1 MSKCIGIIGE
11 SGAGK
16 TTSLRNLDPKTTFY
30 IDSDKKGLNWK
41 GWRKQ
46 YSSEGVPPNYW
57 QTDNP
62 SIVMGLLKKLND
74 QENMKKF
81 KTVVIDTI
89 NGIMVAEE
97 MRNVKVQGFGKW
109 TDLASYIYE
118 IIDYALMMR
127 DDITVIIL
135 AHSETISD
143 DNGYL
148 FTRMKTNG
156 RKLDKIVLES
166 KLTTV
171 LLAECK
177 DGKHI
182 FRTRADR
189 STVKTPLGAF
199 EESEIDN
206 DIVAVIKALEEY

>member
-1 MSKCIGIIGE
+1 MSKVIGIIGE

-16 TTSLRNLDPKTTFY
+16 TTSLRNLDPATTFY
-30 IDSDKKGLNWK
+30 IDCDKKGLNWK

-46 YSSEGVPPNYW
+46 YNDTGNPPNYF
-57 QTDNP
+57 QTDKPTVVKN
-62 SIVMGLLKKLND
+62 LLEKLNS

-97 MRNVKVQGFGKW
+97 MRNVKVRGYGKW
-109 TDLASYIYE
+109 TDLASYIYD
-118 IIDYALMMR
+118 IIDYALLMR
-127 DDITVIIL
+127 EDITVIIL

-177 DGKHI
+177 DGKYI
-182 FRTRADR
+182 FRTHADR

-199 EESEIDN
+199 EVNEIEN
-206 DIVAVIKALEEY
+206 DITKVIEALEEF

>member
-1 MSKCIGIIGE
+1 MSKVIGIIGE

-16 TTSLRNLDPKTTFY
+16 TTSLRSLDSSTTFY
-30 IDSDKKGLNWK
+30 IDCDKKGLNWK
-41 GWRKQ
+41 GWRSQ
-46 YSSEGVPPNYW
+46 YNKDKMNYW

-62 SIVMGLLKKLND
+62 ATVKNLLEKINSQD
-74 QENMKKF
+74 NMKHV

-97 MRNVKVQGFGKW
+97 MRNAKVQGYGKW
-109 TDLASYIYE
+109 TDLASYIYD
-118 IIDYALMMR
+118 IIDFALLMR
-127 DDITVIIL
+127 DGVTVVIL

-177 DGKHI
+177 DGKYI
-182 FRTRADR
+182 FRTHADR
-189 STVKTPLGAF
+189 STVKTPLGSF
-199 EESEIDN
+199 DSDEIDN
-206 DIVAVIKALEEY
+206 DVTLVIKALEEY

>member
-1 MSKCIGIIGE
+1 MAKVIGVIGE

-16 TTSLRNLDPKTTFY
+16 TTSLRNLDPQTTFY
-30 IDSDKKGLNWK
+30 IDCDKKGLNWK

-46 YSSEGVPPNYW
+46 YSAKGNPPNYF

-62 SIVMGLLKKLND
+62 STVQNLLKKINE
-74 QENMKKF
+74 QENMRKF
-81 KTVVIDTI
+81 NTVVIDTI

-97 MRNVKVQGFGKW
+97 MRNVKVQGYGKW
-109 TDLASYIYE
+109 TDLAAYIYD
-118 IIDYALMMR
+118 IIDFSLLMR

-171 LLAECK
+171 LLAERK
-177 DGKHI
+177 DGKYV
-182 FRTRADR
+182 FRTHADK

-199 EESEIDN
+199 EEDEIPN
-206 DIVAVIKALEEY
+206 DITTVIAALEEY

>member
-1 MSKCIGIIGE
+1 MAKVIGIIGE

-16 TTSLRNLDPKTTFY
+16 TTSLRNLDPQTTFY
-30 IDSDKKGLNWK
+30 IDCDKKGLNWK

-46 YSSEGVPPNYW
+46 YSAEGNPPNYFK
-57 QTDNP
+57 TDNP
-62 SIVMGLLKKLND
+62 STVQNLLKKLNE
-74 QENMKKF
+74 QENMRKF
-81 KTVVIDTI
+81 NVAVIDTI

-97 MRNVKVQGFGKW
+97 MRNAKVQGYGKW
-109 TDLASYIYE
+109 TDLATYIYD
-118 IIDYALMMR
+118 IIDFSLLMR
-127 DDITVIIL
+127 EDITVIIL

-148 FTRMKTNG
+148 FTRIKTNG
-156 RKLDKIVLES
+156 RKLDRIVLES

-177 DGKHI
+177 DGKYV
-182 FRTRADR
+182 FRTHADK

-199 EESEIDN
+199 EEDEIPN
-206 DIVAVIKALEEY
+206 DITTVIAALEEY

>member
-1 MSKCIGIIGE
+1 MAKVIGVIGE

-16 TTSLRNLDPKTTFY
+16 TTSLRNLNPQTTFY
-30 IDSDKKGLNWK
+30 IDCDKKGLNWK

-46 YSSEGVPPNYW
+46 YSAEGNPPNYF

-62 SIVMGLLKKLND
+62 STVQNLLKKINE
-74 QENMKKF
+74 QENMRKF
-81 KTVVIDTI
+81 NTVVIDTI

-97 MRNVKVQGFGKW
+97 MRNVKVQGYGKW
-109 TDLASYIYE
+109 TDLAAYIYD
-118 IIDYALMMR
+118 IIDFSLLMR

-148 FTRMKTNG
+148 FTRIKTNG

-177 DGKHI
+177 DGKYI
-182 FRTRADR
+182 FRTHADK

-199 EESEIDN
+199 EDDEIPN
-206 DIVAVIKALEEY
+206 DITTVIAALEEY

>member
-1 MSKCIGIIGE
+1 MSKVIGIIGE
-11 SGAGK
+11 SGSGK

-30 IDSDKKGLNWK
+30 IDCDKKGLNWK

-46 YSSEGVPPNYW
+46 YNVENKNYW
-57 QTDNP
+57 KTDNP
-62 SIVMGLLKKLND
+62 SVVQSTLEKINS
-74 QENMKKF
+74 QENLKHI

-97 MRNVKVQGFGKW
+97 MRNAKVQGYGKW
-109 TDLASYIYE
+109 TDLAQYIYE
-118 IIDYALMMR
+118 IIDYSLTMR
-127 DDITVIIL
+127 EDLFVIIL

-148 FTRMKTNG
+148 FTRIKTNG

-171 LLAECK
+171 LLADQK
-177 DGKHI
+177 DGRYI
-182 FRTRADR
+182 FHTHADR
-189 STVKTPLGAF
+189 STVKTPIGCF
-199 EESEIDN
+199 DEDEIDN
-206 DIVAVIKALEEY
+206 DVTLVIKALEDY